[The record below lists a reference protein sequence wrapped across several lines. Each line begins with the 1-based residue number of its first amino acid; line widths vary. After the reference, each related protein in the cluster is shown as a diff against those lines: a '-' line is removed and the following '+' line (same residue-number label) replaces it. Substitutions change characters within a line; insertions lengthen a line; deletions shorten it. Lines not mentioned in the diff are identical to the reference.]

1 MEGIGV
7 VHPSLLNVPK
17 EFGER
22 VGMGSMQC
30 SRK

>member
-1 MEGIGV
+1 MEGIEI

-22 VGMGSMQC
+22 VGSVQC